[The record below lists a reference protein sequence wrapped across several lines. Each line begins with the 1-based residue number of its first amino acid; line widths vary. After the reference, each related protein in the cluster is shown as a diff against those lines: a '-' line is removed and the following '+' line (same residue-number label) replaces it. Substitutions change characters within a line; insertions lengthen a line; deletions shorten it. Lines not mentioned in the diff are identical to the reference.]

1 MYIITAFDLYHISI
15 CYNVEKSQSWILFD
29 LLDNSMLHAFTLTL
43 FCHPLLQSVPSI
55 FARIN
60 FVYSVDIDYTAMI
73 LYLSSKGKVIRV
85 ASW

>member
-1 MYIITAFDLYHISI
+1 MIF
-15 CYNVEKSQSWILFD
+15 FD
-29 LLDNSMLHAFTLTL
+29 LLDKNMLHAFSLTL
-43 FCHPLLQSVPSI
+43 FCHPLLQSVFTI

-85 ASW
+85 AS